1 MNAMIMSAL
10 AAVGIAG
17 FFSATPSDPKNTK
30 DGCCSKPTEDHCG
43 KEKMPDPCCETKTAT
58 CCEKK
63 EDCCSSNTN
72 DGKQGPQPNH
82 CLKKEKSKAP
92 GTDVEGAKAARKDEH
107 HHPRMRCGEK
117 AGEGAGCMK

>member
-17 FFSATPSDPKNTK
+17 FFSATQSDPKNTK
-30 DGCCSKPTEDHCG
+30 DGCCSKPTADHCG
-43 KEKMPDPCCETKTAT
+43 KEKKPDPCCETQTAA

-63 EDCCSSNTN
+63 VDCCSKNTN

-82 CLKKEKSKAP
+82 CMKEKSKAP
-92 GTDVEGAKAARKDEH
+92 GTEAEGLKSAGKDEH